1 MGHCDDEWILCSVHA
16 CVCMCV
22 VYLGYIVSV
31 HLMVWTACTYSID

>member
-22 VYLGYIVSV
+22 VKLKSRVV
-31 HLMVWTACTYSID
+31 